1 MKIKMRAAAIAAAA
15 AVTAGFG
22 TLSAFAETAD
32 VYNIWVGGVQVTGE
46 NLEDVLDDGGSVSY
60 DPEEGVLYLNDPK
73 IEGDHKGAKIYA
85 EGAPLTVY
93 GQVYL
98 TAEESGKTVIW
109 SEQDLIF
116 ENALFT
122 ADGFYDGYVS
132 ENGSLSFN
140 NSEACFEANGTY
152 PAHGGLLSG
161 GDISVKNSVIYVYG
175 YEAPISCPSGYL
187 SIEGPDTDVTVED
200 PKGDPMIYGGIS
212 FDGGVVPSFSDNIA
226 VSPEGITVT
235 GEGDETYL
243 TIAPAG
249 GLSYINGEIIGSGN
263 VKMERLWYTAGSRAQ
278 LHIFPEEGWELAS
291 IKITDS
297 EGNAVELDE
306 ENYFTVP
313 AGDVN
318 ITAEFTELHKHAP
331 VLAEEVPASCEAPGK
346 KAHYACECGKLFED
360 AEGKTEITDEAS
372 LVIPAAGHQWNE
384 GVVTKEPTETEEGEK
399 LYTCKLDPTHTYTEK
414 IPALKPA
421 ESSSEAESKA
431 DSKNDSKAGNSGG
444 SNPDTGFAAGFAV
457 LTLAGAALLVSKRH
471 K

>member
-73 IEGDHKGAKIYA
+73 IEGDHNGAKIYA

-161 GDISVKNSVIYVYG
+161 GDISVKKENDLAQQRITALAILSRAKKRQFRLRPLAYISYYQHFHFRLHTPKVRNITSQGGLYRLDSV
-175 YEAPISCPSGYL
+175 
-187 SIEGPDTDVTVED
+187 
-200 PKGDPMIYGGIS
+200 
-212 FDGGVVPSFSDNIA
+212 
-226 VSPEGITVT
+226 
-235 GEGDETYL
+235 L
-243 TIAPAG
+243 TIFQG
-249 GLSYINGEIIGSGN
+249 SLS
-263 VKMERLWYTAGSRAQ
+263 M
-278 LHIFPEEGWELAS
+278 
-291 IKITDS
+291 DS
-297 EGNAVELDE
+297 EMA
-306 ENYFTVP
+306 
-313 AGDVN
+313 
-318 ITAEFTELHKHAP
+318 
-331 VLAEEVPASCEAPGK
+331 
-346 KAHYACECGKLFED
+346 
-360 AEGKTEITDEAS
+360 
-372 LVIPAAGHQWNE
+372 
-384 GVVTKEPTETEEGEK
+384 
-399 LYTCKLDPTHTYTEK
+399 
-414 IPALKPA
+414 
-421 ESSSEAESKA
+421 
-431 DSKNDSKAGNSGG
+431 
-444 SNPDTGFAAGFAV
+444 
-457 LTLAGAALLVSKRH
+457 
-471 K
+471 